1 MFDKQLESLCQEINR
16 HHQEFKQLQQ
26 RDNIF
31 REFISAENLIDKFL
45 QSQNRIWQ
53 SSVLNVLIRESKYP
67 RFQQYCY
74 TLITRLFWRNLTYLS
89 TDCTYRQLTT
99 EDMFSQANL
108 LLLEQINRLSQI
120 ESQEK
125 VYINITKNI
134 RREFYKWVDSNDF
147 QFSELSES
155 QTEIDINSTNT
166 ESIIKRIILSK
177 VLTKSDIEFYLDILR
192 DGRKISQIAKDRNI
206 KPNTLRKKVQRIV
219 QKMSRFHALNK

>member
-16 HHQEFKQLQQ
+16 HHHVFKQLQEKEE
-26 RDNIF
+26 IF
-31 REFISAENLIDKFL
+31 RGFISAEILIDDFL